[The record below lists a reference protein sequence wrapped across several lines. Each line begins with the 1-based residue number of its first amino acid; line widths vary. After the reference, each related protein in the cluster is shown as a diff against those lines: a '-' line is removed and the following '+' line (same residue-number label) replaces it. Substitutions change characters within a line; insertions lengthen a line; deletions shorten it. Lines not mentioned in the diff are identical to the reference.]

1 MSDTSTTISGKT
13 VSRKDGSLQTHQ
25 ILHSDLSWRIFVLAL
40 PTLFQ
45 QLLTFC
51 VGLFDLW
58 LSGRIDAGATSAI
71 GISAYVSWLGGLFVG
86 TVGVGT
92 TALIARHLGAGER
105 MDANRVLHVAI
116 VCGQLCS
123 FAMSAGLYLLAP
135 IFVTAF
141 QLEGHTAVVGLNYL
155 RMDAIGHLLTGTT
168 LVGAAA
174 LRGSGDMARP
184 MIVLGAINVLNVILS
199 FVCVYGIGPQGMIET
214 STEWLP
220 AMGVYGIA
228 AGTVTARLM
237 GGLLMGA
244 VLLSGSGALRLRV
257 SQLTPDPLIVGRL
270 FSLGVYAAA
279 DNLINWAGQFA
290 FLIIIRNVTGLPFSA
305 DVIFAAHMVGI
316 QMEAISYLPAIA
328 WGQSAAT
335 MIGQCLG
342 AGKVKR
348 AFQAGRG
355 ATLQCCMLGVA
366 VTGVFFF
373 GSEQIYQTMH
383 RDPQIA
389 LVGVSPFRMIAIF
402 QIPLMISLVLKF
414 GLHGAGD
421 TRWPMIAS
429 ISGALLLRLP
439 LAWLLGVH
447 LGMGLMGAWI
457 GMAVDTIYRAI
468 VLTWRY
474 LGCQWVHKKV

>member
-1 MSDTSTTISGKT
+1 MSDTSTTI
-13 VSRKDGSLQTHQ
+13 SRKDGSLQTHQ
-25 ILHSDLSWRIFVLAL
+25 ILHSDLSQRIFVLAL
-40 PTLFQ
+40 PTLMQ

-71 GISAYVSWLGGLFVG
+71 GVSAYVSWLGGLFVG
-86 TVGVGT
+86 TVGIGT

-105 MDANRVLHVAI
+105 VEANRVLHVAI
-116 VCGQLCS
+116 VCGQFCS
-123 FAMSAGLYLLAP
+123 FAMAAGLYLLAP
-135 IFVTAF
+135 VFVTAF
-141 QLEGHTAVVGLNYL
+141 QMEGNTAVVGLNYL

-184 MIVLGAINVLNVILS
+184 MIVLGAINVLNVLLS
-199 FVCVYGIGPQGMIET
+199 FACVYGIGPQGILQ
-214 STEWLP
+214 TESVWIP

-228 AGTVTARLM
+228 AGTVAARLT
-237 GGLLMGA
+237 GGILMGL
-244 VLLSGSGALRLRV
+244 VLLAGSGALKLRP
-257 SQLTPDPLIVGRL
+257 SQLKPDPLIIGRL
-270 FSLGVYAAA
+270 FSLGIYAAA

-290 FLIIIRNVTGLPFSA
+290 FLIIIRNVTGMPYSA
-305 DVIFAAHMVGI
+305 DVIFAAHMVGV

-355 ATLQCCMLGVA
+355 ATLQCCLLGVA
-366 VTGVFFF
+366 VTAAFFW
-373 GSEQIYQTMH
+373 GSELIYQTMH
-383 RDPQIA
+383 RDPQIGM
-389 LVGVSPFRMIAIF
+389 VGVTPFRMVAIF

-414 GLHGAGD
+414 ALHGAGD

-429 ISGALLLRLP
+429 ISGTLLLRLP
-439 LAWLLGVH
+439 LSWLLGVY

-457 GMAVDTIYRAI
+457 GMVADITYRAV
-468 VLTWRY
+468 VLIWRY
-474 LGCQWVHKKV
+474 LSCRWVHKKI